1 MPNPKSPSEQQPA
14 ILLIGP
20 GMPPYGGMGLQAR
33 QLCEL
38 LESDGLQVIFSPSN
52 PAFPRWLR
60 FLELV
65 RGGRPI
71 FRSILFAWLLW
82 KALREADVV
91 HVMACSWLS
100 FFVVTYP
107 AVWLSYWA
115 RKRTVVNYRGGEAER
130 FFQWFGWLAGPV
142 FRRAD
147 VITAPSGFLAGII
160 ERRFHV
166 PVAIVPNILNLSA
179 FRFRQRTTFRPKML
193 VTRHLEKIYDIESVL
208 RAFRIVAE
216 KYPEAS
222 LWIAG
227 TGSEEQH
234 LRKLVSQWGLTNVEF
249 LGHVRHQ
256 DLPSIYDACDIYV
269 NASRFDNFPA
279 GLLEASA
286 SGLAIVSTCA
296 GGIPFIYQNEKNALL
311 VPPRDWEGLALAVE
325 KVLECPLQSA
335 DFTRDANILA
345 QACDWH
351 HVRKSLYRAYWE
363 TGENDHC
370 RPAPRWPAV
379 AAKELD
385 G

>member
-1 MPNPKSPSEQQPA
+1 MPNPRSPSEHQPA

-33 QLCEL
+33 QMCDL
-38 LESDGLQVIFSPSN
+38 LRSDGMQVIFSPSN
-52 PAFPRWLR
+52 PAFPRWLH
-60 FLELV
+60 FLEFV
-65 RGGRPI
+65 RGGRAI
-71 FRSILFAWLLW
+71 FRSILFAWRLW
-82 KALREADVV
+82 KALPQADVV

-115 RKRTVVNYRGGEAER
+115 GKRIVVNYRGGEAER
-130 FFQWFGWLAGPV
+130 FFRWFGSLARPV

-160 ERRFHV
+160 QRRFHV

-193 VTRHLEKIYDIESVL
+193 VTRHLEKIYDIESVV

-256 DLPSIYDACDIYV
+256 DLPAIYDACDIYV
-269 NASRFDNFPA
+269 NASRFDNFPG

-286 SGLAIVSTCA
+286 SGL
-296 GGIPFIYQNEKNALL
+296 
-311 VPPRDWEGLALAVE
+311 
-325 KVLECPLQSA
+325 
-335 DFTRDANILA
+335 
-345 QACDWH
+345 
-351 HVRKSLYRAYWE
+351 
-363 TGENDHC
+363 
-370 RPAPRWPAV
+370 
-379 AAKELD
+379 
-385 G
+385 